1 MKTPLSTIPQLYR
14 NMRRLTEIVSVFS
27 KYGLADWLSRI
38 HVDFVDYRFKTME
51 GDVIAHLSQPARL
64 RMALIESGPTFIKL
78 GQILSTRPDIIG
90 VAIADELASLQSQ
103 VPPDSF
109 ETIKATVETECGGS
123 LEETYEFFSSHPIA
137 VASIG
142 QVHQARLRD
151 GRDVVVKVR
160 REGIERKVE
169 TDLDIVAG
177 LAQLADRLE
186 EFKPYQPVQLVR
198 QLSAAMLSELDF
210 RNEQQNLT
218 QFRRM
223 FRHNKT
229 IHIPQPEP
237 RLCTSRMI
245 TMERLDGVKLSE
257 LNGSGRYDKNRIA
270 RRGAQIYL
278 RMIFEHGF
286 FHADPHP
293 GNILIL
299 NDDVIGLLDFGLV
312 GRINESLRNDVQSM
326 LYSMVSD
333 DLQQLMRVIRR
344 VGNCPMDLDEGQL
357 SNDLASFVGRYSTQD
372 MARFETSAAL
382 RDFLSIVRRHKIT
395 LPADVSSLIKVLVTL
410 DGTSR
415 ALSPEFNLMQIMRP
429 FLRRLMISRLSPIK
443 QARQFGHFLM
453 QVERLAESMPS
464 RLEVIMEQIQS
475 GKFDIHLDHRR
486 LGPSVNR
493 LVMGLLTSALFLGS
507 SLMLSYKVPPLA
519 FPSPGIWG
527 IVDLSLL
534 GLVGCVASLML
545 GARLVLAIR
554 KSGNLDRGE

>member
-27 KYGLADWLSRI
+27 KYGLADWLSRV
-38 HVDFVDYRFKTME
+38 HVDFVDNRFKTME
-51 GDVIAHLSQPARL
+51 GDVIARLSQPARV
-64 RMALIESGPTFIKL
+64 RMALVELGPTFIKL

-90 VAIADELASLQSQ
+90 VAMADELASLQSQ

-109 ETIKATVETECGGS
+109 ESIRETVEEEIGGP
-123 LEETYEFFSSHPIA
+123 LEDSYEYFGSHPIA

-160 REGIERKVE
+160 RQGIEKKVE
-169 TDLDIVAG
+169 TDLDIIAG
-177 LAQLADRLE
+177 LAQLAEKLD
-186 EFKPYQPVQLVR
+186 EFRPYQPVQLVR

-210 RNEQQNLT
+210 RNEQSNLT
-218 QFRRM
+218 QFRRL

-229 IHIPQPEP
+229 VHVPQPEP
-237 RLCTSRMI
+237 RLSTSRVL
-245 TMERLDGVKLSE
+245 TMERLNGIKLSE
-257 LNGSGRYDKNRIA
+257 LNGSAQYDKARIA
-270 RRGAQIYL
+270 KRGAQLYL

-293 GNILIL
+293 GNIFIL
-299 NDDVIGLLDFGLV
+299 ENDVIGLLDFGLV
-312 GRINESLRNDVQSM
+312 GRLNEALRDDMQSM

-333 DLQQLMRVIRR
+333 DLPQLMRVIRR
-344 VGNCPMDLDEGQL
+344 VGNCPVDLDAGQL
-357 SNDLASFVGRYSTQD
+357 SNDLADFIGRYATQD
-372 MARFETSAAL
+372 LSRFETSAAL
-382 RDFLSIVRRHKIT
+382 RDFLGIVRRHRIT

-429 FLRRLMISRLSPIK
+429 FLRRLMISRLSPIR
-443 QARQFGHFLM
+443 QARQFGNFLM

-464 RLEVIMEQIQS
+464 RMEVILDQIQS

-493 LVMGLLTSALFLGS
+493 LVMGMLTSALFLGS
-507 SLMLSYKVPPLA
+507 SMMLSYKVPPLA
-519 FPSPGIWG
+519 FPAPGVWG
-527 IVDLSLL
+527 IYDLSLL
-534 GLVGCVASLML
+534 GVIGCVASMML
-545 GARLVLAIR
+545 GVRLVWAIR
-554 KSGNLDRGE
+554 KSGNLDREA